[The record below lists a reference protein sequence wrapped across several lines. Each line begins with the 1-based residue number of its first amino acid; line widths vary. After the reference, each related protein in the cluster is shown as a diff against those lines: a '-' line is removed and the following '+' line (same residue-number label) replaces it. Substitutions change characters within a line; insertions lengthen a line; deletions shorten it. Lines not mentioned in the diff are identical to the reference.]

1 MTREEA
7 IFHLKQFKKRLHL
20 DDTEEYIINTD
31 SIDMAIEALSG
42 PTTVTE
48 WADRCRECG
57 RIGNYIHKSVLDK
70 IRAEIIDKYMT
81 ADGRMGSV
89 SADIL
94 KIIDKHISGKE

>member
-7 IFHLKQFKKRLHL
+7 IKLLVNATFSDEWQGNEDL
-20 DDTEEYIINTD
+20 TTAYN
-31 SIDMAIEALSG
+31 MAIEALSG